1 VSRTTEWL
9 SQGPS
14 GRPAVRA
21 ATVILVRDGAA
32 GLEALMLRRNSKLAF
47 GGMWVFPGGSVDEA
61 DRAGLDPDDELG
73 AARRT
78 AVREAA
84 EEAGLALE
92 PASLVAFSHWTP
104 PPIAPRIFLT
114 WFFVAPAPGG
124 SVAID
129 QGEIH
134 DHAWMRPADA
144 LRRRDAAEIELAP
157 PTFVTLLDLS
167 RSPTVERALAA
178 ARART
183 PERYATRIAKG
194 DGGMVALW
202 HGDAGYEAS
211 DAAAAGPR
219 HRLAMLDSG
228 WVFERTAWTRGAGA
242 TGPGRGSP

>member
-1 VSRTTEWL
+1 MSRTTEWL
-9 SQGPS
+9 AQGAS
-14 GRPAVRA
+14 GKPPVQA
-21 ATVILVRDGAA
+21 ATVILVRDARG
-32 GLEALMLRRNSKLAF
+32 GLETLMLRRNSKLAF

-61 DRAGLDPDDELG
+61 DRAGLDPGDELG

-92 PASLVAFSHWTP
+92 EGSLVAFSHWTP

-114 WFFVAPAPGG
+114 WFFIAPAPPG
-124 SVAID
+124 SVEID

-134 DHAWMRPADA
+134 DHAWMRPQEA
-144 LRRRDAAEIELAP
+144 LRRREASEIELAP
-157 PTFVTLLDLS
+157 PTFVTLFDLA
-167 RSPTVERALAA
+167 RHATVLQALAA

-183 PERYATRIAKG
+183 PERYATRIARG

-202 HGDAGYEAS
+202 HGDAGYESGDAS
-211 DAAAAGPR
+211 LAGPR

-228 WVFERTAWTRGAGA
+228 WRFERNG
-242 TGPGRGSP
+242 